1 MPESHSLLLYDVS
14 DHIATMVINRPEQ
27 RNAIDSST
35 ARAMRSAMD
44 RFEADAEAWVG
55 ILTGAGDRAFSAG
68 MDLKAFAAGQGPD
81 LIDSKGGFAGVATY
95 PRTKPLIAAV
105 NGAALGG
112 GCEIVLA
119 CDLVVAA
126 EHAVLGQPE
135 VKRGI
140 FAGAGGCF
148 RLPRMIPRMRAM
160 EMLLVGDPIDARTAF
175 DLGLVNRVVPGGHL
189 MDAAREMARRICENA
204 PLAVR
209 ETLALA
215 RSAFDLSEEDLWS
228 RSAEAWERINR
239 TEDSREGPMAFAEKR
254 PAQWKAR

>member
-27 RNAIDSST
+27 RNAIDSAT

-55 ILTGAGDRAFSAG
+55 ILTGAGDRAFCAG

-81 LIDSKGGFAGVATY
+81 LIDSKGGFAGVVTY

-112 GCEIVLA
+112 DCEIVLS

-126 EHAVLGQPE
+126 ENAALGQPE

-160 EMLLVGDPIDARTAF
+160 EMLLVGDAIDARTALE
-175 DLGLVNRVVPGGHL
+175 LGLVNRVVPGDDL
-189 MDAAREMARRICENA
+189 MAAARELARRICENA

-215 RSAFDLSEEDLWS
+215 RSAFDLCEEDLWS
-228 RSAEAWERINR
+228 RSVEAWERINR
-239 TEDSREGPMAFAEKR
+239 TEDSREGPLAFAEKR

>member
-1 MPESHSLLLYDVS
+1 
-14 DHIATMVINRPEQ
+14 
-27 RNAIDSST
+27 
-35 ARAMRSAMD
+35 
-44 RFEADAEAWVG
+44 
-55 ILTGAGDRAFSAG
+55 
-68 MDLKAFAAGQGPD
+68 
-81 LIDSKGGFAGVATY
+81 
-95 PRTKPLIAAV
+95 
-105 NGAALGG
+105 
-112 GCEIVLA
+112 
-119 CDLVVAA
+119 
-126 EHAVLGQPE
+126 
-135 VKRGI
+135 
-140 FAGAGGCF
+140 
-148 RLPRMIPRMRAM
+148 MRAM